1 MEDRRRA
8 SGLYRRWLGRA
19 AAVWLAAAYA
29 LAAPAEAQQG
39 AVCPEGTITDVLIE
53 NQSVFD
59 LSDPGRAG
67 ARFSW
72 AYRLANRLHRR
83 TRADVIERE
92 LLFAVGDCYEVAA
105 LRDSE
110 RLLRGFDFLANA
122 EIYGIRQGEDS
133 VQVVVDTQDEWSTKI
148 DPSVAADDGI
158 EFRGIELAE
167 DNLLG
172 TGQHVSVFYEK
183 VEEQWVY
190 GAAYSTP
197 QLFGSR
203 TNLSMRVDESEVGT
217 SFHEAI
223 TYPFV
228 GETGRLAVRQEVER
242 RDRYFEIL
250 MPGYTEDL
258 EPVWVP
264 VRREHVEV
272 GGAIRRG
279 GERYRHTLVGAAI
292 AAERIAY
299 PGMAVFGDTV
309 GRPVVPSDVFSIPWK
324 PMSSVRLVG
333 LVGRRDVEFVQRRSF
348 ETVDGTE
355 DVQLGFDG
363 EFSFGAAVPGISRDE
378 DVSLAMRVGW
388 AGEPVPELTYGG
400 QIAVEGRHGVAGS
413 GSTAD
418 FQDILAELDGW
429 AYFRPGAGARQTL
442 VASFSGV
449 SGWNATLPF
458 QLTLGGITGMRGYPR
473 HLDPGG
479 RRMVASVE
487 HRAYLGWPLPEL
499 MDLGSVVFADVGKIW
514 PGDVPFGVESPVR
527 ATVGF
532 GIRAGFPPG
541 SRQTFRAD
549 IGLPIQREIGFRG
562 IVVSLGV
569 GQSIGRRVAR
579 PDRQLLR
586 SARYGLTSS
595 DFLFPY

>member
-8 SGLYRRWLGRA
+8 CGLYRRWLGRA
-19 AAVWLAAAYA
+19 AAVGLAAGYA
-29 LAAPAEAQQG
+29 LAAPAGAQQG
-39 AVCPEGTITDVLIE
+39 PVCPEGRITEVVIE

-59 LSDPGRAG
+59 LSDPGRAS

-72 AYRLANRLHRR
+72 AYRLANSLHRR

-92 LLFAVGDCYEVAA
+92 LLFSVGDCYEVAA

-110 RLLRGFDFLANA
+110 RLLRGFGFLANA
-122 EIYGIRQGEDS
+122 EIYGVRQGEDA

-148 DPSVAADDGI
+148 DPSVGADEGI

-172 TGQHVSVFYEK
+172 TGQHVSLFYEK

-197 QLFGSR
+197 QLVGSR
-203 TNLSMRVDESEVGT
+203 TNLSLRVDESEVGT

-228 GETGRLAVRQEVER
+228 GETGRVAGRQEVER

-250 MPGYTEDL
+250 MPGYTEKL

-264 VRREHVEV
+264 VRREHVEF
-272 GGAIRRG
+272 GAAFRRG
-279 GERYRHTLVGAAI
+279 GERYRHTLLGVAI
-292 AAERIAY
+292 AGERIAY

-309 GRPVVPSDVFSIPWK
+309 GRPAVPSDVFSIPWK
-324 PMSSVRLVG
+324 PTASVRLVG
-333 LVGRRDVEFVQRRSF
+333 LIGRRDVEFVQRRGF
-348 ETVDGTE
+348 DTVDGTE

-363 EFSFGAAVPGISRDE
+363 EVSLGISVPGISRDE
-378 DVSLAMRVGW
+378 NVSLGGRVGW
-388 AGEPVPELTYGG
+388 ADEPVPELTYGG
-400 QIAVEGRHGVAGS
+400 QVTLEMRHDVRGFDSAAGFE
-413 GSTAD
+413 D
-418 FQDILAELDGW
+418 VLAELDGW
-429 AYFRPGAGARQTL
+429 VYFRSKAGARQTL
-442 VASFSGV
+442 VGSFSAV
-449 SGWNATLPF
+449 SGWNSTLPF

-487 HRAYLGWPLPEL
+487 HRAYLGWPLPDL
-499 MDLGSVVFADVGKIW
+499 IDLGSVVFADVGKIW
-514 PGDVPFGVESPVR
+514 PGDVPFGVESPIR
-527 ATVGF
+527 GTVGI

-562 IVVSLGV
+562 IVVSVGV

-586 SARYGLTSS
+586 SARYGLTTS
-595 DFLFPY
+595 DFLFPH